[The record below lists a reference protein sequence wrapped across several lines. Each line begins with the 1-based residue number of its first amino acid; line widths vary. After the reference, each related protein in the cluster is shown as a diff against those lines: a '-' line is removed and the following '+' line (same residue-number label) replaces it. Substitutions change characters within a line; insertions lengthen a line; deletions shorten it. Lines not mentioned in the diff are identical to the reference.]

1 MIKKL
6 LTQNNMSNKKPSK
19 KHSFKSHL
27 YEQTVYTL
35 TQNQK
40 TLLNK
45 HKQVLVIH
53 KEHTGVSNRQV
64 FRPYK
69 LNVTTEIINH
79 SSSDSPTEESIAV
92 PELLPDKISR
102 DIVKMTPEGF
112 AFLFTLE
119 GCAKNLLLFLMLMKV
134 QRVRGA
140 KDVNQFPLNK
150 LVVDQFNDFCI
161 QILGEPYKI
170 NTIERAITELKHKN
184 AIISQTKG
192 VYYLNP
198 LILARASE
206 IEKNSALH
214 QYSSM
219 LMMKGK
225 DSILDFYPKYHL

>member
-6 LTQNNMSNKKPSK
+6 LTQNNMPNKKPSK

-27 YEQTVYTL
+27 YEQTVYNL
-35 TQNQK
+35 TQEQK

-53 KEHTGVSNRQV
+53 KEHTGVSNKQV

-69 LNVTTEIINH
+69 LNVTTEIIKN
-79 SSSDSPTEESIAV
+79 SLTDTPKEESIAV

-102 DIVKMTPEGF
+102 DIVKMTPEGI

-134 QRVRGA
+134 QRMRGV
-140 KDVNQFPLNK
+140 KHVNQFPLNK
-150 LVVDQFNDFCI
+150 LVIDQFNDFCI
-161 QILGEPYKI
+161 QVLGEPYKI
-170 NTIERAITELKHKN
+170 NTIDRAITELKHKN
-184 AIISQTKG
+184 AIISQTKA

-198 LILARASE
+198 LILSGASE

-219 LMMKGK
+219 LIKKGK
-225 DSILDFYPKYHL
+225 DPVLDFYPKYR

>member
-1 MIKKL
+1 MP
-6 LTQNNMSNKKPSK
+6 NKKPSK

-27 YEQTVYTL
+27 YEQTVYNL
-35 TQNQK
+35 TQEQK

-53 KEHTGVSNRQV
+53 KEHTGVSNKQV

-69 LNVTTEIINH
+69 LNVTTEIIKN
-79 SSSDSPTEESIAV
+79 SLTDTPKEESIAV

-102 DIVKMTPEGF
+102 DIVKMTPEGI

-134 QRVRGA
+134 QRMRGV
-140 KDVNQFPLNK
+140 KHVNQFPLNK
-150 LVVDQFNDFCI
+150 LVIDQFNDFCI
-161 QILGEPYKI
+161 QVLGEPYKI
-170 NTIERAITELKHKN
+170 NTIDRAITELKHKN
-184 AIISQTKG
+184 AIISQTKA

-198 LILARASE
+198 LILSGASE

-219 LMMKGK
+219 LIKKGK
-225 DSILDFYPKYHL
+225 DPVLDFYPKYR